1 MRRVSFSIPMSAVDI
16 PLVVVGI
23 VFDTYECRRGAS
35 PVYWVRFF
43 VPGMEK
49 ASAKIVKVINGS

>member
-1 MRRVSFSIPMSAVDI
+1 MSAVDI

-49 ASAKIVKVINGS
+49 ASAKIVKVIKGY